1 LQSSG
6 FGFEQVKS
14 LESGKT
20 SKLTEA
26 GRGRQAIAP
35 WQVPWKG
42 WQDILLR
49 TYEQSNEDRLLAVA
63 GGVVFYGLLAL
74 FPAITAMVSFY
85 GLFAKPSTINDHL
98 AIAADFLPAGVFG
111 IVKDQIA
118 RVVAKGD
125 AKLSFAFVSSFLL
138 ATWSANGGMKAVL
151 HALNVFYQEK
161 ERRGFICLNIVSLAF
176 TFSGLIAVLVAIG
189 SVVALPIVL
198 STIGLGGASEVV
210 LRVGRWPALVAMT
223 LLGLAT
229 LYRFGP
235 SRRKPRWRWISVGS
249 FVATVVWIAGSALL
263 SFYLTSFADYD
274 AMYGSLGAV
283 IGTMSW
289 MWMSTIVIL
298 FGAELNSEIEHQ
310 TAKDST
316 DGNDKPMGARGAN
329 VADTVGK
336 VMVS

>member
-1 LQSSG
+1 
-6 FGFEQVKS
+6 
-14 LESGKT
+14 
-20 SKLTEA
+20 
-26 GRGRQAIAP
+26 
-35 WQVPWKG
+35 
-42 WQDILLR
+42 
-49 TYEQSNEDRLLAVA
+49 
-63 GGVVFYGLLAL
+63 
-74 FPAITAMVSFY
+74 
-85 GLFAKPSTINDHL
+85 
-98 AIAADFLPAGVFG
+98 
-111 IVKDQIA
+111 
-118 RVVAKGD
+118 
-125 AKLSFAFVSSFLL
+125 
-138 ATWSANGGMKAVL
+138 MKAIL
-151 HALNVFYQEK
+151 DALNVFYQEK
-161 ERRGFICLNIVSLAF
+161 ERRGFIRLNIVSLAF

-189 SVVALPIVL
+189 FVVALPIVL
-198 STIGLGGASEVV
+198 STVGLGGASEAV

-249 FVATVVWIAGSALL
+249 FVATVVWIAGSASL
-263 SFYLTSFADYD
+263 SVYLTNYADYD

-316 DGNDKPMGARGAN
+316 DGDEKPMGARGAN

-336 VMVS
+336 AVVS